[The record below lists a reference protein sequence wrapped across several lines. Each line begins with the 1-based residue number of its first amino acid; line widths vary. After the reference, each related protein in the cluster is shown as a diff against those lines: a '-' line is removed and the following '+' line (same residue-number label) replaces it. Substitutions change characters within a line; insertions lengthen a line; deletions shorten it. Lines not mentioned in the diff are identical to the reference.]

1 MLPDDL
7 DAVFL
12 ALGHRDRRKLLD
24 IVRNN
29 PGCRIEDLSAHFET
43 SRVAVLKHVRVL
55 ERAQLIVSH
64 KVGRERKLYFNVVP
78 IQIIYDRWATD
89 FSALWAGQLTR
100 LKYRIES
107 GQTQTTQRRRKRDA

>member
-1 MLPDDL
+1 LTR
-7 DAVFL
+7 
-12 ALGHRDRRKLLD
+12 G
-24 IVRNN
+24 
-29 PGCRIEDLSAHFET
+29 
-43 SRVAVLKHVRVL
+43 VRVL

-100 LKYRIES
+100 LHVYYLILISDERVFV
-107 GQTQTTQRRRKRDA
+107 RRSR